1 MPKITSP
8 YETRSQANI
17 NGIDVT
23 RTPQNCAFTTQHKT
37 PTIAQSTGAP
47 STAGVGMLNS
57 GLLVVKPSLAT
68 FGAIETLLNMP
79 EKVNSYTFPDQ
90 ELLSEAFRG
99 RWVPLPYVYNALKTM
114 RAGDVHGA
122 IWRDGEVKNVHY
134 IFAVKPWQEEP
145 PSKEGEKQEGEG
157 DMLNEWWWEM
167 NWERQRREKEKG
179 IEDGH

>member
-1 MPKITSP
+1 
-8 YETRSQANI
+8 
-17 NGIDVT
+17 
-23 RTPQNCAFTTQHKT
+23 
-37 PTIAQSTGAP
+37 
-47 STAGVGMLNS
+47 
-57 GLLVVKPSLAT
+57 
-68 FGAIETLLNMP
+68 MP